1 MMLLMLTVNDL
12 MTVDPQTISPDVSLA
27 VVSDLLQVESIRQLP
42 VMDNGRLVGIIS
54 ERDVCLVRNSPLFE
68 TISAESIMTANPITV
83 TPETPAFRAAEMLR
97 SYKFGALPV
106 LDGDQLV
113 GIITVSDFLR
123 RMEIET
129 TPIELWDDDQGMVP
143 TY

>member
-1 MMLLMLTVNDL
+1 MLTVNDL
-12 MTVDPQTISPDVSLA
+12 MTVDPQIVSPEESLA
-27 VVSDLLQVESIRQLP
+27 VVRGLLQIEDIRQVP
-42 VMDNGRLVGIIS
+42 VVEDGRLVGIVS
-54 ERDVCLVRNSPLFE
+54 ERDVYLVQNSPLFE
-68 TISAESIMTANPITV
+68 TISAESIMTKNPITV

-106 LDGDQLV
+106 LDGEALV
-113 GIITVSDFLR
+113 GIISVSDFLR

-129 TPIELWDDDQGMVP
+129 TPIELWDDNQGMVQ